1 MFSWKAF
8 IMNTKDYILVAVLTA
23 LLCVIAPISIP
34 LSGGVPISLASFM
47 IMLIGVL
54 LKDVKATLV
63 VILYI
68 LLAIFGLP
76 VLAGYLSG
84 VDRVFGI
91 TGGFILG
98 YIPLAFICGL
108 FSRLSM
114 NYDNKKRTIYLI
126 LGMVLGTIVL
136 YVVGVLWFINFTKLD
151 LAYALGVCVLPFI
164 LGDIIKIVLVLIISP
179 RLLSSIKE

>member
-1 MFSWKAF
+1 
-8 IMNTKDYILVAVLTA
+8 MNTKDYVLIAVLTA
-23 LLCVIAPISIP
+23 LLCVVAPLSIP

-54 LKDVKATLV
+54 LKNVKATIV

-91 TGGFILG
+91 TGGFIWG
-98 YIPLAFICGL
+98 YIPLTFVCGL
-108 FSRLSM
+108 FSRLSI
-114 NYDNKKRTIYLI
+114 NFDNKKRTVYLA
-126 LGMVLGTIVL
+126 LGMLLGTIIL
-136 YVVGVLWFINFTKLD
+136 YTIGLIWFINFTKLD
-151 LAYALGVCVLPFI
+151 LVYALSVCVLPFI
-164 LGDIIKIVLVLIISP
+164 LGDIIKIILVLIISP
-179 RLLSSIKE
+179 RLVKAIKDK

>member
-1 MFSWKAF
+1 
-8 IMNTKDYILVAVLTA
+8 MNTKDYVLIAVLTA
-23 LLCVIAPISIP
+23 LLCVIAPLSIP

-54 LKDVKATLV
+54 LKNVKATIV

-91 TGGFILG
+91 TGGFIWG
-98 YIPLAFICGL
+98 YIPLAFVCGL
-108 FSRLSM
+108 FSRLSI
-114 NYDNKKRTIYLI
+114 NFDNKKRTVYLA
-126 LGMVLGTIVL
+126 LGMLLGTIIL
-136 YVVGVLWFINFTKLD
+136 YTIGLIWFISFTKLD
-151 LAYALGVCVLPFI
+151 LVYALSACVLPFI
-164 LGDIIKIVLVLIISP
+164 LGDIIKIILVLIISP
-179 RLLSSIKE
+179 RLVKAIKDK